1 MSPDATFPRY
11 PIMDTAIDNVSM
23 AEALD
28 LIDRFVTGRTP
39 RIIVTANVD
48 HLMLMRKNAA
58 FREAYGRAD
67 VVTCDSV
74 PLKWALAFL
83 GTPIK
88 ERVAGADLFIALAPR
103 AAEKGYRLFYLGAAP
118 GVAEEAAAALRERF
132 PSLNVVGMYSPP
144 VMSAEEL
151 AADEETLHRVRDAR
165 PDVLFAAFGAPKQEL
180 WLDAVKERLGV
191 PVSVG
196 VGAAF
201 DFAGGTVKRAPRWM
215 QRCGLEWFYRLTQE
229 PGRLWR
235 RYLLVDSR
243 FVCYVLR
250 ERWRRRKAAKASD

>member
-28 LIDRFVTGRTP
+28 LIDRFVAERTP

-48 HLMLMRKNAA
+48 HLMLMRKNEP

-103 AAEKGYRLFYLGAAP
+103 AAQKGYRLFYLGAAP

-132 PSLNVVGMYSPP
+132 PDLNVVGTYSPP

-151 AADEETLHRVRDAR
+151 AHDEETIRRVRDAR

-180 WLDAVKERLGV
+180 WLDAVKEQLGV

-201 DFAGGTVKRAPRWM
+201 DFAAGTVKRAPRWM

-243 FVCYVLR
+243 FVCYVLQ
-250 ERWRRRKAAKASD
+250 EKLRRRKAAKARD